1 MRNYVLTENERK
13 ILMRWLESGDE
24 LAGYPILKNR
34 ILNNFDAIV
43 EDVKLVAEYV
53 MKMEDR
59 LPAEAQS
66 QAVEYRKWML
76 SYLSKT
82 APELAPDIDR
92 ISEQYGRQAALLS
105 VAVDNAPVAII
116 VADRGGDV
124 LYANHAFAKLADK
137 PRGEIFG
144 SRYDF
149 FNHPEMYR
157 DLMVENEEGQCFNG
171 TIYTDKLEASPKWI
185 EVSTTSFK
193 RNGETVA
200 CIACLRDITK
210 RKSVEEKLKGL
221 VEKL

>member
-1 MRNYVLTENERK
+1 LRNYVLTENERK

-34 ILNNFDAIV
+34 IINNFGSIV

-53 MKMEDR
+53 MKIEDR

-66 QAVEYRKWML
+66 QAVEVRKWLL

-82 APELAPDIDR
+82 APELAISVGR
-92 ISEQYGRQAALLS
+92 ISERYGQQAALVS
-105 VAVDNAPVAII
+105 VAVDNAPDAMV
-116 VADRGGDV
+116 VADRGGVV
-124 LYANHAFAKLADK
+124 LYANHAFARLVDK
-137 PRGEIFG
+137 PRSEVVG
-144 SRYDF
+144 SRFDF
-149 FNHPEMYR
+149 FGHPEVYG
-157 DLMVENEEGQCFNG
+157 DLLHESGGKDCFSGAIYAEGLG
-171 TIYTDKLEASPKWI
+171 SSPRWI
-185 EVSTTSFK
+185 EVSAASFK

-200 CIACLRDITK
+200 CVACLRDVTK